1 MVDQKSNKCYNMCMV
16 KNVAKKQHQKYRVFA
31 GVDQKYPFCYNNGIV
46 SKKVV
51 AIVPVD
57 TKRALAYNTV

>member
-1 MVDQKSNKCYNMCMV
+1 LH
-16 KNVAKKQHQKYRVFA
+16 KNNTKKPRKKP

-51 AIVPVD
+51 ANSAVD
-57 TKRALAYNTV
+57 TKRALAYNIVL